1 MDSHVSTSSRRS
13 VCRGWCHRLT
23 ASRTNAPRRFV
34 QGLDELLKL
43 AFPPENFGRVSR
55 PGTPKPASPQLA
67 AEHAAELEAGED
79 GAAEAADVAQ
89 EDGEKGEA
97 VAVSAVAPPA
107 AQPPLTE
114 LGVIAMSTGEFPGGK
129 PLVWLAQYLRARNK
143 KNIRETAE
151 ANLDAAL
158 DLAGR
163 DAETLQEHYNNI
175 FAAVRHLLWPC
186 SAYISRKRVVSR
198 ELPRPQEEPKPVD
211 EDVEPPAEGEED
223 ETPTPPAPVE
233 YEEVDVLEY
242 VATSHPM
249 GADAIDGWALE
260 YETHGVTGRVMDGE
274 PLLVPDVA
282 SEPEMHWFA
291 TKPSRLMGSYYAQ
304 PLLDSQGGVWG
315 VLCVDTILDGRVLS
329 GADTEKL
336 TKIVARANPVLVDV
350 LAKIPP
356 TPEPEP
362 EEVVVEQEGD
372 GKDAGDEEAA

>member
-1 MDSHVSTSSRRS
+1 MSTSPCRS
-13 VCRGWCHRLT
+13 VCRGGCHRLA

-34 QGLDELLKL
+34 QGLVELMKR

-55 PGTPKPASPQLA
+55 PVTPKFASPQLA
-67 AEHAAELEAGED
+67 AEHVVELEAGED
-79 GAAEAADVAQ
+79 GAAKTADVAQ

-97 VAVSAVAPPA
+97 AALSAVALPA
-107 AQPPLTE
+107 AQPPLIE
-114 LGVIAMSTGEFPGGK
+114 LDAIAMSTGEFPGGK

-151 ANLDAAL
+151 ANLYAAL

-163 DAETLQEHYNNI
+163 DAETLQEHYTNM

-198 ELPRPQEEPKPVD
+198 ELPRPPEEPKPVD
-211 EDVEPPAEGEED
+211 EDVELSAEGGED
-223 ETPTPPAPVE
+223 ETPIPPAPVE
-233 YEEVDVLEY
+233 YEQVALLEY

-274 PLLVPDVA
+274 PLLVPDVE
-282 SEPEMHWFA
+282 SEPGMHWFA

-304 PLLDSQGGVWG
+304 PLLDAQGAVWG
-315 VLCVDTILDGRVLS
+315 VLCVDTILDGRVLT

-362 EEVVVEQEGD
+362 EEVVAEQEGD
-372 GKDAGDEEAA
+372 GEDAGGKEAA